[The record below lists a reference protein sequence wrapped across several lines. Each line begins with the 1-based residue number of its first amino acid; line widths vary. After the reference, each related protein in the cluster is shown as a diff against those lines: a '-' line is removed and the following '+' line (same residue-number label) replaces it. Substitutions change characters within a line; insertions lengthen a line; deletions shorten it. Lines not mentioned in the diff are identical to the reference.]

1 LDTAIQQ
8 FLEAH
13 VQHELARFQSRRM
26 RESIRDEVA
35 AAFEWATRTTLAD
48 IISAEQITDLIGR
61 NVVAMPLPSGIAEL
75 AVSMSQ
81 RVLAAKTNKT
91 TSIKDICAR
100 PAYDAAVAKIGSM
113 EVLRRALIHS
123 IVTSPIY
130 TNEISSALY
139 TGIKEYMLTENVLAQ
154 KVPGLASLIKL
165 GSFAVNKTMKP
176 LEAAVEKTI
185 KAYIQ
190 ANLGNTIRRSETS
203 INEYFDEP
211 HILAFGDDMWT
222 QWAATRLSKY
232 TQWVDSKDMTD
243 IVALGRDFWLHFR
256 ETPYFK
262 AVYTDLVQATL
273 ELYGDMPLSQLATE
287 FGVNEKRVTKEL
299 TLTLAK
305 AVETAKRSGYLEQRI
320 RARLEDFYRS
330 PHAAQLFASAGK
342 STGPAQPKAPVAEQ
356 KTVTTQQKA
365 AARATRT
372 PRAKPTSSAKAKPAK
387 SG

>member
-1 LDTAIQQ
+1 
-8 FLEAH
+8 
-13 VQHELARFQSRRM
+13 M
-26 RESIRDEVA
+26 RESIRGEVA
-35 AAFEWATRTTLAD
+35 AAFEWATQIALAD

-81 RVLAAKTNKT
+81 RVLAAKANKA

-100 PAYDAAVAKIGSM
+100 PAYDDAVAKIGSM
-113 EVLRRALIHS
+113 EVPRRALIHS

-190 ANLGNTIRRSETS
+190 SNLGNTIRRSETS

-211 HILAFGDDMWT
+211 HIVKFGNAMWT
-222 QWAATRLSKY
+222 KLAATRLSKY
-232 TQWVDSKDMTD
+232 TQWVDGKDMAD
-243 IVALGRDFWLHFR
+243 IVALGREFWLHFR

-262 AVYTDLVQATL
+262 AVYTDLVKAVF

-287 FGVNEKRVTKEL
+287 FGVNEKLVTKEL
-299 TLTLAK
+299 TSTLAR

-330 PHAAQLFASAGK
+330 PQAAQLFASAGK
-342 STGPAQPKAPVAEQ
+342 STGPAQSRAPVAEQ
-356 KTVTTQQKA
+356 KNPTTQKRS
-365 AARATRT
+365 AARTT
-372 PRAKPTSSAKAKPAK
+372 RAKPTSSAKAKPAK

>member
-13 VQHELARFQSRRM
+13 VQHELARFQSRKM
-26 RESIRDEVA
+26 RESIREEVA
-35 AAFEWATRTTLAD
+35 AAFEWATRITLAD

-123 IVTSPIY
+123 MVTSPIY

-211 HILAFGDDMWT
+211 HIVAFGDDMWT
-222 QWAATRLSKY
+222 KLAATRLSKY
-232 TQWVDSKDMTD
+232 TQWVDGKDMAD

-262 AVYTDLVQATL
+262 AVYTDLVQATF

-287 FGVNEKRVTKEL
+287 FGVNEKLVTKEL

-305 AVETAKRSGYLEQRI
+305 AVETARRSGYLEQRI
-320 RARLEDFYRS
+320 RTRLEDFYRS
-330 PHAAQLFASAGK
+330 PHAAQLFALAGK
-342 STGPAQPKAPVAEQ
+342 STRLAQSEAPVAEQ
-356 KTVTTQQKA
+356 KTAATQEKTA
-365 AARATRT
+365 APTTRT
-372 PRAKPTSSAKAKPAK
+372 PRAKPRSSAKAKPATP
-387 SG
+387 G